1 MRRNLVR
8 VEVLGSV
15 ESVSEIESRPCG
27 SKIVCFSLSD
37 KRLRVFKKNVD
48 DSSYWY
54 FMAIPKDFITE
65 GLLAEFVGKSVDKGD
80 RIFVEGT
87 IKDRYLGDNNK
98 PASTQIRVEGLTI
111 LHKTLSSRDGE
122 AVFPP
127 SADDDEEDD
136 LPF

>member
-1 MRRNLVR
+1 VR
-8 VEVLGSV
+8 FQNRV
-15 ESVSEIESRPCG
+15 
-27 SKIVCFSLSD
+27 FSLSD
-37 KRLRVFKKNVD
+37 KRPRIFKKNVD

-54 FMAIPKDFITE
+54 FMPIPKDFVAE
-65 GLLAEFVGKSVDKGD
+65 GLWADFVGRHVNKGD

-87 IKDRYLGDNNK
+87 IKDHYLGDNNK

-122 AVFPP
+122 VVFPP